1 MEISNKN
8 FGLNE
13 SIDLI
18 INSNDNDGLIYIP
31 IEVQVKCKVTN
42 NYGKIITS
50 KIHIETIEDEISLKK
65 NSIGDRV
72 DQIDIK
78 NLDRFIFKQLN
89 DPSSL
94 NYDPFSYFLNYDLST
109 FEKGRRP
116 SEIDWAIFGSLYC
129 FACHVVPKS
138 INIFL
143 PLGKYLRVSE
153 ENIKKFIKKIPE
165 EIYRKS
171 GTLDERGGDLS
182 LYAEDLIKAHF
193 SKKNEDLELFESNP
207 YLKFY
212 SEMG

>member
-1 MEISNKN
+1 MCIRDS
-8 FGLNE
+8 
-13 SIDLI
+13 

-31 IEVQVKCKVTN
+31 IELQVKCEVTN

-94 NYDPFSYFLNYDLST
+94 NHDPFSYFLNYDLST

-153 ENIKKFIKKIPE
+153 ENIKKFIKKMPE
-165 EIYRKS
+165 KIYRKS
-171 GTLDERGGDLS
+171 GTLDERGGDLC
-182 LYAEDLIKAHF
+182 
-193 SKKNEDLELFESNP
+193 
-207 YLKFY
+207 
-212 SEMG
+212 SEQRS